1 MDEKTDFIAF
11 CIEEYRSAEKL
22 SGKAVIELF
31 NRYRVIDYIR
41 SYYEA
46 LHTTG
51 RQYIVNDINLY
62 IKARQ
67 PAARL

>member
-1 MDEKTDFIAF
+1 MDEKTDFIAY
-11 CIEEYRSAEKL
+11 CIEEYRSAKKL

-31 NRYRVIDYIR
+31 IRYSVIDYIR

-51 RQYIVNDINLY
+51 RQYIVNDINLF

-67 PAARL
+67 Q

>member
-1 MDEKTDFIAF
+1 MDEITPFIVY
-11 CIEEYRSAEKL
+11 CIEEFKSAEKL
-22 SGKAVIELF
+22 TGRAVIELF
-31 NRYRVIDYIR
+31 NRHRVLDYIR

-67 PAARL
+67 PA

>member
-1 MDEKTDFIAF
+1 MDDKTDFIVY

-31 NRYRVIDYIR
+31 NSYRVIDYIR

-67 PAARL
+67 PV

>member
-1 MDEKTDFIAF
+1 MDEKTHFIAY
-11 CIEEYRSAEKL
+11 CIEEYKAAEKL
-22 SGKAVIELF
+22 SGKAVIDLF
-31 NRYRVIDYIR
+31 DRYRVIDYIR

-67 PAARL
+67 PA

>member
-1 MDEKTDFIAF
+1 M
-11 CIEEYRSAEKL
+11 
-22 SGKAVIELF
+22 
-31 NRYRVIDYIR
+31 IDYIR

-67 PAARL
+67 PV

>member
-1 MDEKTDFIAF
+1 MDEKIPFIVY
-11 CIEEYRSAEKL
+11 CIEEYKSAKKL
-22 SGKAVIELF
+22 SGKAVIDLF

-51 RQYIVNDINLY
+51 QQYIVNDINLY
-62 IKARQ
+62 IKTRENTI
-67 PAARL
+67 

>member
-1 MDEKTDFIAF
+1 MDEKIPFIVY
-11 CIEEYRSAEKL
+11 CIEEYKNSEKL
-22 SGKAVIELF
+22 SGRGVIELF

-51 RQYIVNDINLY
+51 RQYIVNDINYY

-67 PAARL
+67 V

>member
-1 MDEKTDFIAF
+1 MDDRTGFIAY
-11 CIEEYRSAEKL
+11 CVEEYRSAEKL

-31 NRYRVIDYIR
+31 NRYRVLDYIR

-62 IKARQ
+62 IQSRK
-67 PAARL
+67 

>member
-1 MDEKTDFIAF
+1 MDEITNFTAF

-22 SGKAVIELF
+22 SGKVVIALF
-31 NRYRVIDYIR
+31 NRYRVLDYIR

-51 RQYIVNDINLY
+51 RQYIVDDIDLY

-67 PAARL
+67 G

>member
-1 MDEKTDFIAF
+1 MDEKTDFIVY

-22 SGKAVIELF
+22 TGKAVVELF
-31 NRYRVIDYIR
+31 NRFRVFDYIR

-67 PAARL
+67 PA